1 MSVLDVCD
9 PMTVVTWDVRSDGL
23 HVWRDGDLVALI
35 EHGMFPHVI
44 EDLARG
50 LLEKTQENIKHM
62 YC

>member
-1 MSVLDVCD
+1 
-9 PMTVVTWDVRSDGL
+9 MTVVTWDVRSEGL

-50 LLEKTQENIKHM
+50 LLEKTQENIKHI

>member
-1 MSVLDVCD
+1 
-9 PMTVVTWDVRSDGL
+9 
-23 HVWRDGDLVALI
+23 
-35 EHGMFPHVI
+35 MFPHVI